1 MGVPGLSPAGGR
13 MGGLAAPLAAGL
25 LLAIA
30 PIDGTPPERLRCPK
44 GVTKFSATGS
54 KTTYYHCENE
64 EATAT
69 FKTCREGQV
78 YNQRRQI
85 CTRAGD
91 NSDVLPLEEKTLGRN
106 FVLGAFY
113 DARTNIVFPETSFWS
128 QDVIQNNATVNNR
141 FKVDLDVQSLYRTRE
156 RTKFFDVSAYL
167 SVDFMAGS
175 VHVAGTAGF
184 LKEDVTSETEANV
197 AMVYQSTKYSKTI
210 NKHTAKSYID
220 ECSQGS
226 KYTHVVTSVE
236 YGLDAVFSFK
246 RQTQAHEND
255 MQVTGSLELSIN
267 KIPGTTIEGSGE
279 VNMTEWEKELFNTT
293 TLEVFGDFSPEKQ
306 LPTTFEEAVRFYK
319 SMSEMAGTGEEGYPG
334 AQVTRVHLTPY
345 SHMCTDAEVVY
356 NEVSDGMLVRIVE
369 ILDELEQMEVKVNGM
384 MNSDLAIMFNPL
396 RKNLG
401 VYKTA
406 LRNHTVSLKSQL
418 QKILPNVRDT
428 NNAQGEQALTDLIIA
443 HEETPFAFDKSNNF
457 LIDRKR
463 ELNAIKYLVETVLD
477 SNVAVADFEKA
488 TDVAYVFGKNQ
499 LVMLTLNILSDT
511 DNTNSFLNGNPNNE
525 EGFWYNKADV
535 NGHVG
540 SLLQSLRS
548 FSEVMVGEEDYG
560 FMVKLAPFQDEP
572 IVMSALLEGF
582 VESNEFI
589 SPPAPPAPTVLE
601 VSPTGF
607 FFKVAKHNEF
617 VTKLNITITD
627 VLESRTFDTTKD
639 VDADIGVGAD
649 IDVAIEGL
657 EPAHVYSFHV
667 QYMTALGSGPSSPE
681 STKPF
686 STRPTSEPQELL
698 ETNIT
703 RHQININWQPPAHFA
718 EAVTSTDLRYRV
730 TVTGTNGFHSV
741 QITDAHTFTLEEPA
755 PDTKFTFEVVS
766 ILNRPLEENPDYES
780 PSNFTKISGD
790 MEITWESSS
799 TSLSLFSLPAPP
811 KMSQVV
817 SEEVGKN
824 SATVS
829 WEPNTVAPGA
839 QLA

>member
-69 FKTCREGQV
+69 SKTCREGQV

-306 LPTTFEEAVRFYK
+306 LPTTFEEAVRF
-319 SMSEMAGTGEEGYPG
+319 
-334 AQVTRVHLTPY
+334 VRV
-345 SHMCTDAEVVY
+345 
-356 NEVSDGMLVRIVE
+356 VE

-406 LRNHTVSLKSQL
+406 LRNHTISLKSQL

-525 EGFWYNKADV
+525 EGFWCNKADV

-548 FSEVMVGEEDYG
+548 FSEVMVEEEDYG

-741 QITDAHTFTLEEPA
+741 QITDAL
-755 PDTKFTFEVVS
+755 
-766 ILNRPLEENPDYES
+766 
-780 PSNFTKISGD
+780 
-790 MEITWESSS
+790 
-799 TSLSLFSLPAPP
+799 
-811 KMSQVV
+811 
-817 SEEVGKN
+817 
-824 SATVS
+824 
-829 WEPNTVAPGA
+829 
-839 QLA
+839 